1 MSWKTNSFVLLL
13 RSVGRQL
20 GLNRLLMAIL
30 GQKSYEDKFM
40 KALLPN
46 LKEGD
51 CVWDVGANVGYY
63 TSMFADIVGSKGKV
77 VAFEPSRTNFSNLL
91 NNMKSLSNVVLLP
104 YCLGDKDGRVVFEQG
119 RDELGATSR
128 IVEATVK
135 AVDTSSEI
143 VDIYSGD
150 HVANEGGIGIPN
162 VVKIDVEGFEFE
174 VLTGMKKLLED
185 RKIRTLGIEV
195 HFRLLKERGMS
206 SAPRQIEAL
215 LREAGFLCSW
225 PDSSHIIALR
235 DKE

>member
-1 MSWKTNSFVLLL
+1 LLKIVISRVVYSL
-13 RSVGRQL
+13 QGKFK
-20 GLNRLLMAIL
+20 GL
-30 GQKSYEDKFM
+30 KFF
-40 KALLPN
+40 KALLPH
-46 LKEGD
+46 LKDGD
-51 CVWDVGANVGYY
+51 YLWDVGANIGYY
-63 TSMFADIVGSKGKV
+63 TRLFADIVGSEGKV
-77 VAFEPSRTNFSNLL
+77 FAFEPSPKNFSNLL
-91 NNMKSLSNVVLLP
+91 NNLKSFSNVILLP
-104 YCLGDKDGRVVFEQG
+104 YGLGDKDGKVVFEQG

-128 IVEATVK
+128 IVDN
-135 AVDTSSEI
+135 AVNAADTSQEI

-150 HVANEGGIGIPN
+150 HVVDGGRIDIPN

-195 HFRLLKERGMS
+195 HFGLLKERGMS
-206 SAPRQIEAL
+206 SAPRQIEVL

>member
-1 MSWKTNSFVLLL
+1 MSWTTNSFVLML
-13 RSVGRQL
+13 RSLGRQL
-20 GLNRLLMAIL
+20 GLNRLLIAIM
-30 GQKSYEDKFM
+30 GQKSYENKFF
-40 KALLPN
+40 KALLPH
-46 LKEGD
+46 LKDGD
-51 CVWDVGANVGYY
+51 YLWDVGANIGYY
-63 TSMFADIVGSKGKV
+63 TRLFADIVGSEGKV
-77 VAFEPSRTNFSNLL
+77 FAFEPSPKNFSNLL
-91 NNMKSLSNVVLLP
+91 NNLKSFSNVILLP
-104 YCLGDKDGRVVFEQG
+104 YGLGDKDGKVVFEQG

-128 IVEATVK
+128 IVDN
-135 AVDTSSEI
+135 AVNAADTSQEI

-150 HVANEGGIGIPN
+150 HVVDGGRIDIPN

-195 HFRLLKERGMS
+195 HFGLLKERGMS
-206 SAPRQIEAL
+206 SAPRQIEVL